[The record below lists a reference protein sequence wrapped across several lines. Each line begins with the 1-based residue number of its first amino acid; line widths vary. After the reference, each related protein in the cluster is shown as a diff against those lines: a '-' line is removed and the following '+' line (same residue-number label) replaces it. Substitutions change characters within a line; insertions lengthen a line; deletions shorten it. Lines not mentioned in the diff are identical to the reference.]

1 MATTRAAAGSGAHE
15 ERSLFVRGATGLVRG
30 WAVRDAFIYSV
41 FAINLV
47 TLGFYIFSFGPFIP
61 GGSLL
66 WAVILSGA
74 YLVFQA
80 ITYASLIAA
89 MPRAGGDYVWM
100 SRVLGG
106 GIGFVL
112 AVCGWWFILWH
123 WVPIYANILNIEVLG
138 PMAAIVGWDSAVT
151 WLSDKPGIFV
161 ASIVTAIFASV
172 FIALGIR
179 TYARIQK
186 ICFYGGLIGLA
197 IMAILLLVN
206 SKTSFVSHFNTE
218 AAQTYGAQ
226 NAYGGTL
233 KAGLKD
239 YNPGGVGSVSLSGT
253 VLLIPMLLF
262 FNLWSNWGA
271 TLYGEVRGA
280 SDFRKNIY
288 AMGGALIATT
298 IVGAIFLLLFA
309 KTFGWDFYNAANN
322 AFWAGTGPVGVFPYP
337 GTMAA
342 FLMGSPILQF
352 ILITLL
358 SLWFFG
364 WVGSVFLS
372 STRVIFATA
381 FDRVLP
387 EWAAKVGRNGVPYAA
402 LALMLIPSIPISY
415 LYAYN
420 ADFTSWTLDATLVIA
435 ITFLGST
442 VAAAILP
449 WRKPEIY
456 NASPIA
462 RYRVLGIPLI
472 TFSAVGFAIILVFS
486 LYHWFKDDVYA
497 VNNASSLKY
506 MGAMYLLAI
515 LIYVG
520 SRLLRRSQGM
530 DLKMVYDEIP
540 GRVAD
545 AIRRRLRS
553 RPARGR
559 APAGGG
565 RDGAAPG
572 PSRSRSRRSCASGSC
587 TPPRPRRSARTSATR
602 ATTSRPSRTSRSG
615 RPAGARWAPAWRS
628 PCRRA
633 SRGSSR
639 RGPGSPRG
647 TASRS
652 STRRAWWTPATA
664 ASCA

>member
-1 MATTRAAAGSGAHE
+1 MSTADATADAGAYE
-15 ERSLFVRGATGLVRG
+15 ERSLFVRKATGLVRG

-47 TLGFYIFSFGPFIP
+47 TLGFWIFGFAPFIP
-61 GGSLL
+61 AGSLL
-66 WAVILSGA
+66 WAVVLSGA

-123 WVPIYANILNIEVLG
+123 WVPIYANILNVEVLG
-138 PMAAIVGWDSAVT
+138 PLSAIVGWDGGVT
-151 WLSDKPGIFV
+151 FWSGKDGIFV
-161 ASIVTAIFASV
+161 ASLLTALLASV

-186 ICFYGGLIGLA
+186 ICFYGGVVGLA
-197 IMAILLLVN
+197 IVALLLLVN
-206 SKTSFVSHFNTE
+206 SKTSFISHFNTE
-218 AAQTYGAQ
+218 AAQTYGAK
-226 NAYGGTL
+226 NAYQATL
-233 KAGLKD
+233 DAGMKD
-239 YNPGGVGSVSLSGT
+239 YNPSGVGAFNFSST

-298 IVGAIFLLLFA
+298 VVGAILLLLFA

-322 AFWAGTGPVGVFPYP
+322 AFWAGTGPIGVFPYP
-337 GTMAA
+337 GTLAA

-352 ILITLL
+352 LLITLL
-358 SLWFFG
+358 ALWFFG

-387 EWAAKVGRNGVPYAA
+387 EWVAKVGRNGVPYAA
-402 LALMLIPSIPISY
+402 LALMLIPSIPISAF
-415 LYAYN
+415 YAYN
-420 ADFTSWTLDATLVIA
+420 ADFASWTLDATLVIA
-435 ITFLGST
+435 VTFLGST
-442 VAAAILP
+442 VAAGILP

-462 RYRVLGIPLI
+462 RYKVLGIPLI
-472 TFSAVGFAIILVFS
+472 TVSATMFGLILVFS
-486 LYHWFKDDVYA
+486 LYHWFKDDVYGI
-497 VNNASSLKY
+497 NNTASLRY
-506 MGAMYLLAI
+506 MALMYLIAI
-515 LIYVG
+515 GIYVG
-520 SRLLRRSQGM
+520 SRLYRRSQGM
-530 DLKMVYDEIP
+530 NLKMVYDEIP
-540 GRVAD
+540 VE
-545 AIRRRLRS
+545 
-553 RPARGR
+553 
-559 APAGGG
+559 
-565 RDGAAPG
+565 
-572 PSRSRSRRSCASGSC
+572 
-587 TPPRPRRSARTSATR
+587 
-602 ATTSRPSRTSRSG
+602 
-615 RPAGARWAPAWRS
+615 
-628 PCRRA
+628 
-633 SRGSSR
+633 
-639 RGPGSPRG
+639 
-647 TASRS
+647 
-652 STRRAWWTPATA
+652 
-664 ASCA
+664 